1 MEYDCSTWL
10 TKFSNGYLSDTY
22 WSSWLYVV
30 KDYNVCLLKQDLPS
44 FSMLNFEQDKDY
56 TYIMNILTVG
66 LCLFSVLAGLVQRY
80 THRFKY
86 LQLSGLAIRI
96 MQVTPY
102 LRKGMLSILI

>member
-1 MEYDCSTWL
+1 
-10 TKFSNGYLSDTY
+10 
-22 WSSWLYVV
+22 
-30 KDYNVCLLKQDLPS
+30 
-44 FSMLNFEQDKDY
+44 MLNFGQNKDY

-96 MQVTPY
+96 MQVTFY
-102 LRKGMLSILI
+102 LRKRHAFNPNINYVAVWVSTTFLLTVT